1 MKSFTNPP
9 KIVESVMGAILLL
22 LTGTL
27 PKDSWKASK
36 ILLGSAD
43 FLQKILHFDKENV
56 SEKVY

>member
-1 MKSFTNPP
+1 
-9 KIVESVMGAILLL
+9 MGAILLL